1 MEEFYCLCS
10 TKSFDD
16 RLLIKMDKSSSLFW
30 SREIFSE
37 IEIIFMIIKNEI
49 SSLTFVLRLIDI
61 GRTVGIETVEIQE
74 N

>member
-1 MEEFYCLCS
+1 
-10 TKSFDD
+10 
-16 RLLIKMDKSSSLFW
+16 
-30 SREIFSE
+30 
-37 IEIIFMIIKNEI
+37 MIIKNEI